1 MKRWKGK
8 SGIQNFGKKNKKG
21 LSSKI
26 QTDSIHR
33 NSALLQLNEESVT
46 QFSNFLLSDAT
57 LKGLRQY
64 SFVKPTL
71 VQRLSLK
78 HALLGKDIIV
88 EAKTGSGK
96 TLAFAIPVLEYVY
109 HEKITQFDGPV
120 AVVLT
125 PTRELARQIYNVFR
139 RVGRFHNFTILDIMG
154 GKTRTDKREEWQR
167 IAKSNI
173 LIGTPGRFAQ
183 HQLENPTLDLSNLR
197 ILVLDE
203 ADRLMDPTFRHDLQS
218 IVDNLNAD
226 RQCLLY
232 SATLVKSPDQLEFLN
247 LKSPIMISTNSAVAP
262 VTPAHLIQFYSIVPL
277 ERKLDVLWAFLQ
289 SHCKKKIIVFFSTQK
304 QVRFVHDLLLQIRP
318 FFSVMQL
325 RGNMLQSKRFKIYE
339 KFSQTPRGAVLLA
352 TNIAERGL
360 DFPEVHWVVQYDCPK
375 QLDDYIHRVGR
386 TARAERIG
394 RAITFL
400 LPSETKLVDLLAQR
414 NVTLKQQQ
422 IPESRIKPVLSN
434 RAPLLLASQPELAT
448 SARSAFTAYL
458 RDYCFTR
465 KQSNASN
472 KTPDMSLVFQ
482 PAELPIAKF
491 AASLGLA
498 VTPEIPKILQQR
510 LVEVG
515 VTAPSRPTE
524 GAMDIRS
531 SALWS
536 FAAAAEGEPEEE
548 DDNDGLLKRKAF
560 SALEANPGLK
570 AKLESRG
577 GKLLEVVSSEEE
589 EEDDDDIRDIIKEE
603 GTVSPQRTVSDT
615 MVKHVKQPLTRVQL
629 AKRELKKNIRSHSKI
644 QFDESGNPLL
654 KTVGGVPVPDLPKAA
669 TDGTEQEEVEE
680 PAEVL
685 PVSRLNVESARRQ
698 LKTIVDAQDKA
709 RWRERVRQKHRLERQ
724 KAKEAR
730 KTQQAQQI
738 SATKPTL
745 GSSASQSDQLEY
757 EDTSESDYEAS
768 DAEIAPSPSP
778 PPSKKARKR

>member
-1 MKRWKGK
+1 M
-8 SGIQNFGKKNKKG
+8 
-21 LSSKI
+21 
-26 QTDSIHR
+26 
-33 NSALLQLNEESVT
+33 
-46 QFSNFLLSDAT
+46 
-57 LKGLRQY
+57 
-64 SFVKPTL
+64 
-71 VQRLSLK
+71 
-78 HALLGKDIIV
+78 
-88 EAKTGSGK
+88 
-96 TLAFAIPVLEYVY
+96 
-109 HEKITQFDGPV
+109 
-120 AVVLT
+120 
-125 PTRELARQIYNVFR
+125 
-139 RVGRFHNFTILDIMG
+139 
-154 GKTRTDKREEWQR
+154 
-167 IAKSNI
+167 
-173 LIGTPGRFAQ
+173 IGTPGRFAQ

-304 QVRFVHDLLLQIRP
+304 QVRFVHDLLLQIHP

-510 LVEVG
+510 LAEVG

-615 MVKHVKQPLTRVQL
+615 MVKHVK
-629 AKRELKKNIRSHSKI
+629 
-644 QFDESGNPLL
+644 PLL

>member
-1 MKRWKGK
+1 
-8 SGIQNFGKKNKKG
+8 
-21 LSSKI
+21 
-26 QTDSIHR
+26 
-33 NSALLQLNEESVT
+33 
-46 QFSNFLLSDAT
+46 
-57 LKGLRQY
+57 
-64 SFVKPTL
+64 
-71 VQRLSLK
+71 
-78 HALLGKDIIV
+78 
-88 EAKTGSGK
+88 
-96 TLAFAIPVLEYVY
+96 
-109 HEKITQFDGPV
+109 
-120 AVVLT
+120 
-125 PTRELARQIYNVFR
+125 
-139 RVGRFHNFTILDIMG
+139 
-154 GKTRTDKREEWQR
+154 
-167 IAKSNI
+167 

-304 QVRFVHDLLLQIRP
+304 QVRFVHDLLLQIHP

-510 LVEVG
+510 LAEVG

-615 MVKHVKQPLTRVQL
+615 MVKHVK
-629 AKRELKKNIRSHSKI
+629 
-644 QFDESGNPLL
+644 PLL

>member
-1 MKRWKGK
+1 
-8 SGIQNFGKKNKKG
+8 
-21 LSSKI
+21 
-26 QTDSIHR
+26 
-33 NSALLQLNEESVT
+33 
-46 QFSNFLLSDAT
+46 
-57 LKGLRQY
+57 
-64 SFVKPTL
+64 
-71 VQRLSLK
+71 
-78 HALLGKDIIV
+78 
-88 EAKTGSGK
+88 
-96 TLAFAIPVLEYVY
+96 
-109 HEKITQFDGPV
+109 
-120 AVVLT
+120 
-125 PTRELARQIYNVFR
+125 
-139 RVGRFHNFTILDIMG
+139 MG
-154 GKTRTDKREEWQR
+154 GKTRVDKREEWQR

-183 HQLENPTLDLSNLR
+183 HQMENPTLDMSNLR

-218 IVDNLNAD
+218 IIDNLATD

-247 LKSPIMISTNSAVAP
+247 LKSPIMISTNSSVAP
-262 VTPAHLIQFYSIVPL
+262 VTPAHLIQFYSVVPL

-352 TNIAERGL
+352 TNVAERGL

-375 QLDDYIHRVGR
+375 QLDDYVHRVGR

-400 LPSETKLVDLLAQR
+400 LPSEIKLIDLLAQR

-434 RAPLLLASQPELAT
+434 RAPLLLASQPELAA
-448 SARSAFTAYL
+448 SARSAFSAYL

-465 KQSNASN
+465 KQTNASN
-472 KTPDMSLVFQ
+472 KTPDMSLVFR
-482 PAELPIAKF
+482 PPELPIAKF

-498 VTPEIPKILQQR
+498 VTPELPKLFQQR
-510 LVEVG
+510 LSEAGVDPPCRPAEVP
-515 VTAPSRPTE
+515 A
-524 GAMDIRS
+524 DIRS

-536 FAAAAEGEPEEE
+536 FAGEGE
-548 DDNDGLLKRKAF
+548 DDDDDDGLLKRKAF
-560 SALEANPGLK
+560 SALDANPELK
-570 AKLESRG
+570 ARLESRG
-577 GKLLEVVSSEEE
+577 GKLLEVASSSEDE
-589 EEDDDDIRDIIKEE
+589 EEDDGDQDLDQAES
-603 GTVSPQRTVSDT
+603 TVAPHRAVSDT
-615 MVKHVKQPLTRVQL
+615 MVKHVKQPLSRIQL

-654 KTVGGVPVPDLPKAA
+654 KTVGGVPVPDLPV
-669 TDGTEQEEVEE
+669 GERVEQPVEDDKLEEAEE
-680 PAEVL
+680 ESL
-685 PVSRLNVESARRQ
+685 PVRRLDVEDARRQ

-724 KAKEAR
+724 KAREAR
-730 KTQQAQQI
+730 KTQQAHLV
-738 SATKPTL
+738 SATNPSL
-745 GSSASQSDQLEY
+745 GSSASQSDQSDAPE
-757 EDTSESDYEAS
+757 ESEGDESDSEVVS
-768 DAEIAPSPSP
+768 APSPP
-778 PPSKKARKR
+778 ASKRARKH